1 VIRRPARLADSLQLA
16 REQAGRRLAW
26 PEQRVL
32 EAGRA
37 RVDDKNGD
45 HRERDGTHQSAVPPR
60 FSPGRGAIRHG
71 KVTWSEQEI
80 SSQLEEAGT
89 SIEAKSAVFPGETD
103 PAGLAC
109 GLR

>member
-1 VIRRPARLADSLQLA
+1 
-16 REQAGRRLAW
+16 
-26 PEQRVL
+26 
-32 EAGRA
+32 
-37 RVDDKNGD
+37 
-45 HRERDGTHQSAVPPR
+45 VPPR